1 MGNKWQEIWN
11 RRHADE
17 HSILTLHDLIAL
29 DGFDGGAGKIEVEDW
44 REYVRRVA
52 KKLNLKDGNSVY
64 EVGCGGGGH
73 FFTR

>member
-1 MGNKWQEIWN
+1 MKNKWQEIWN

-17 HSILTLHDLIAL
+17 LSILALHDLIAL

-52 KKLNLKDGNSVY
+52 KKLDLKNGNSVY
-64 EVGCGGGGH
+64 EVGCGGR